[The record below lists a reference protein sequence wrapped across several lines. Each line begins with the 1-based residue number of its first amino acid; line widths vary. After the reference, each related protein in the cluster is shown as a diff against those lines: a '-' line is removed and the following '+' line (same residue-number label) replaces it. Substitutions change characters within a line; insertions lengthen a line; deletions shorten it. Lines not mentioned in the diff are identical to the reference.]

1 MKPTLAVATKLI
13 ITVAVVFHTITVLA
27 QGPPP
32 AAPAPSEPQTAKTNV
47 GTSQSAAET
56 FTSLE
61 GRFSIA
67 LPQLHGVRGL
77 TISTPF
83 GTAKGDAYFWRLDQG
98 SFIAGH
104 ADAPVPV
111 DSPETA
117 PKVFASL
124 REEIKKIATANNGNL
139 REDKLLQL
147 GKYRGVEQRVDL
159 FSGFIVQRTYLVSRR
174 LYQVSMILRT
184 DQREYET
191 AALKILDSFKVMDEP
206 EVSARLDEEAKKAE
220 PAPLP
225 QEPGV
230 QRAGTDATDDYMR
243 GPVKTVLEESQDLSG
258 TWSVQTR
265 KRDSFVQYN
274 QQGNRV
280 RRESYDYKGNL
291 YDITV
296 YGFIDGSR
304 VSTSK
309 TVTREYNP
317 PPVVGGPVVKKSD
330 PRYQTKYEFKY
341 DEQKRLIEHRWFHS
355 NGDLFLR
362 YVYNYKGN
370 QLEELVYSEDG
381 SLNQRYLFNL
391 DAKGN
396 EIDRTGFDTRDNKP
410 GSTSFFTYELDSH
423 GNWIKRTTSKQVN
436 KDGKVQTEPQYVDF
450 RTITYW

>member
-1 MKPTLAVATKLI
+1 MKIDAVPRIAI
-13 ITVAVVFHTITVLA
+13 VVVALFQTAMLFA

-32 AAPAPSEPQTAKTNV
+32 AAPPPKAPQAANEAASTP
-47 GTSQSAAET
+47 SANT

-67 LPQLHGVRGL
+67 LPQLHGLRGL

-83 GTAKGDAYFWRLDQG
+83 ETAKGDAYFWRLDQG

-104 ADAPVPV
+104 ADASVPV
-111 DSPETA
+111 DSPETV

-139 REDKLLQL
+139 REDKLIKL
-147 GKYRGVEQRVDL
+147 GKYPGVEQRVDL
-159 FSGFIVQRTYLVSRR
+159 FSGFIVQRTYLVGRR
-174 LYQVSMILRT
+174 LYQVSMILKT
-184 DQREYET
+184 EQREYET
-191 AALKILDSFKVMDEP
+191 AAVKILDSFKVLDEP
-206 EVSARLDEEAKKAE
+206 EVTARLDEEAKKAE

-225 QEPGV
+225 QEPV
-230 QRAGTDATDDYMR
+230 SQRAGTDATDDGMR

-258 TWSVQTR
+258 TWSVQSR
-265 KRDSFVQYN
+265 KRNSFMQYN

-291 YDITV
+291 HDITV
-296 YGFIDGSR
+296 YGYIDGSR

-309 TVTREYNP
+309 TIAREYNP
-317 PPVVGGPVVKKSD
+317 PPIMTQGTVVKKSD

-341 DEQKRLIEHRWFHS
+341 DEQKRLIEHRWLRS
-355 NGDLFLR
+355 NGELFLR

-381 SLNQRYLFNL
+381 SLNQRYLFTL
-391 DAKGN
+391 DGKGN
-396 EIDRTGFDTRDNKP
+396 ELDRTGFDTRDNKP
-410 GSTSFFTYELDSH
+410 SAPYSFAYEFDSH
-423 GNWIKRTTSKQVN
+423 GNWTKRTTSKQVT
-436 KDGKVQTEPQYVDF
+436 KDGQVQTEAQYVNF